1 MLRASHKLP
10 IIDQLKFLQNFYEL
24 EPAKFQNKTNGV
36 TPRRWLAY
44 CNPELSALITET
56 LGTEKWITEAYL
68 LEGLRKHA
76 DDKQLQAKWRAVK
89 QEKKKRLAQK
99 IQVVPCRVLRYLLCN
114 GSTRRRLGCGG
125 GGGGGGNKEL
135 LRTCCA
141 RQLQVTIFWSLVVV
155 TNPLHTQ
162 GLPWC
167 PT

>member
-125 GGGGGGNKEL
+125 GGGGGNKEL